1 MANDIEKAFGLPNT
15 VTGFTDGVDRI
26 FYPFKMCEIKKFFEI
41 FQRIPDIKKLM
52 INYLIEGGEEA
63 LKDFFAMCFQDN
75 PFEDLETAIDID
87 NYSSIMKQC
96 FEICGLTYPTDDE
109 DIGENPQTEV

>member
-1 MANDIEKAFGLPNT
+1 
-15 VTGFTDGVDRI
+15 
-26 FYPFKMCEIKKFFEI
+26 
-41 FQRIPDIKKLM
+41 
-52 INYLIEGGEEA
+52 
-63 LKDFFAMCFQDN
+63 MCFQDN